1 MNANPGDVQT
11 LIHISGFSP
20 EDEEHL
26 GHLGKHLVPRLPE
39 LTDRFYERLLADE
52 RTRPHVEGRVEQ
64 LKKTH
69 IAWLTELFAG
79 DYGEAFMARQRRI
92 GEVHVAAG
100 IPPIFV
106 AASMSFLRGA
116 FPAEIE
122 IAARAVGDP
131 IGICTGVVLRLLD
144 LCQYLID
151 SAYEAERMRRLTA
164 ATGMSLV
171 LLENLISL
179 RPMRK

>member
-1 MNANPGDVQT
+1 MSEKHSDIQT
-11 LIHISGFSP
+11 LKNIIGFSID
-20 EDEEHL
+20 DENHLRHL
-26 GHLGKHLVPRLPE
+26 GQYLVPRLPD
-39 LTDRFYERLLADE
+39 LTDRFYDRLMADDS
-52 RTRPHVEGRVEQ
+52 TRSHLEGRVEQ

-100 IPPIFV
+100 IPPLFV

-116 FPAEIE
+116 FPSEIE
-122 IAARAVGDP
+122 ISAREIGEPVGVC
-131 IGICTGVVLRLLD
+131 IGVVLRLLD
-144 LCQYLID
+144 ICQYLID

-171 LLENLISL
+171 LLKNLISL
-179 RPMRK
+179 RS

>member
-1 MNANPGDVQT
+1 MGVGGTGVVTTSQLLATAALLSGRYALAEAVNVDVVDGRLVRRPG
-11 LIHISGFSP
+11 
-20 EDEEHL
+20 
-26 GHLGKHLVPRLPE
+26 
-39 LTDRFYERLLADE
+39 YERLAA
-52 RTRPHVEGRVEQ
+52 VGF
-64 LKKTH
+64 
-69 IAWLTELFAG
+69 TELFSG
-79 DYGEAFMARQRRI
+79 DYGETFMARQRRI

-100 IPPIFV
+100 IPPLFV

-116 FPAEIE
+116 FPEEIE
-122 IAARAVGDP
+122 FAARAVGEP

-179 RPMRK
+179 RSLRN

>member
-1 MNANPGDVQT
+1 MSEKPSDIQT
-11 LIHISGFSP
+11 LTHISGFSS

-26 GHLGKHLVPRLPE
+26 RHLGQYLVPRLPE
-39 LTDRFYERLLADE
+39 LTERFYGRLLADD
-52 RTRPHVEGRVEQ
+52 RTRPHVEGRVES

-79 DYGEAFMARQRRI
+79 DYGETFMVRQRRI
-92 GEVHVAAG
+92 GEVHVAVG
-100 IPPIFV
+100 IPPLFV

-116 FPAEIE
+116 FPEEIE
-122 IAARAVGDP
+122 IAAREIGEP
-131 IGICTGVVLRLLD
+131 IGVCTGAVLRLLD

-164 ATGMSLV
+164 ATGMSIA

-179 RPMRK
+179 RPLRN

>member
-1 MNANPGDVQT
+1 
-11 LIHISGFSP
+11 
-20 EDEEHL
+20 
-26 GHLGKHLVPRLPE
+26 
-39 LTDRFYERLLADE
+39 
-52 RTRPHVEGRVEQ
+52 
-64 LKKTH
+64 
-69 IAWLTELFAG
+69 
-79 DYGEAFMARQRRI
+79 MARQRRI

-100 IPPIFV
+100 IPPLFV

-116 FPAEIE
+116 FPEEIE
-122 IAARAVGDP
+122 IAARTVGDP

-171 LLENLISL
+171 LLENLIAL
-179 RPMRK
+179 RPLRN